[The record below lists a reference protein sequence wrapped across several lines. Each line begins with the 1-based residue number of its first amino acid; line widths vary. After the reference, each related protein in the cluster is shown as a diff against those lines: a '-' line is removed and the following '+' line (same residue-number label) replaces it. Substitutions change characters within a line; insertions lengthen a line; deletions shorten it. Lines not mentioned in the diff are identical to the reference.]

1 MSNMSNTLSST
12 PPVDSTKLK
21 EIVPPI
27 YATGLSATLLNT
39 SLADVEKILQTG
51 TPPAGSGIT
60 KEDIQALGTVRSQ
73 MVQLV
78 RWMTS
83 GEYWTTGQV

>member
-1 MSNMSNTLSST
+1 MSNKSLSST

-27 YATGLSATLLNT
+27 YANELSATMLNT

-51 TPPAGSGIT
+51 TPPPGSGIT
-60 KEDIQALGTVRSQ
+60 QSDIQALGNVRTQ

>member
-1 MSNMSNTLSST
+1 MSNKSLSST
-12 PPVDSTKLK
+12 PPVDSTKLQ

-27 YATGLSATLLNT
+27 YANELSATMLNT

-51 TPPAGSGIT
+51 TPPSGSGIT
-60 KEDIQALGTVRSQ
+60 QSDIQALGNVRTQ